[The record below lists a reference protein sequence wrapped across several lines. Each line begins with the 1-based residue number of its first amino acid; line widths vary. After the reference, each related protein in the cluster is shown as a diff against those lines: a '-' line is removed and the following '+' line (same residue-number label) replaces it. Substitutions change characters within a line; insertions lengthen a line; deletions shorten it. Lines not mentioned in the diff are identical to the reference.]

1 MHIDT
6 EQTIIAQKESLRL
19 LQFFENFSSVLISD

>member
-1 MHIDT
+1 MHIDI

-19 LQFFENFSSVLISD
+19 EPFFENFSSVLISD